1 MLQRAVRVFTRRV
14 GDLAAASV
22 WVQRMGTVGH
32 WAIFHVFTSYDG
44 RSLGHMREGLV

>member
-22 WVQRMGTVGH
+22 WVQRMGTVWVIGP
-32 WAIFHVFTSYDG
+32 FFTS
-44 RSLGHMREGLV
+44 SHHTMVGL